1 VAQGHSISELPY
13 RAKFYPFG
21 PLLALAM
28 CTFVI
33 VGQNY
38 EALIGNRDIVALL
51 SSYIGLPLFLA
62 LWVGHKLVTGEPAVR
77 PEEADLTR

>member
-1 VAQGHSISELPY
+1 LRLSWAMISPSSASW
-13 RAKFYPFG
+13 RR
-21 PLLALAM
+21 AM

-33 VGQNY
+33 VGQNC

-62 LWVGHKLVTGEPAVR
+62 LWAGHKLVTREPAVH
-77 PEEADLTR
+77 PEEAGLTR